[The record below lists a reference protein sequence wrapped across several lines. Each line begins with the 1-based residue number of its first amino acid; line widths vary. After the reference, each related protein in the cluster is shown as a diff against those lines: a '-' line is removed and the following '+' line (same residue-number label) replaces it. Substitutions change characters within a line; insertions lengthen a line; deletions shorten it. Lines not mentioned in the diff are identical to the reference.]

1 MIPIGASLWG
11 QQACYTVVVKAADA
25 EAVDCYSIRVP
36 IFLFL
41 AGQACDLYI
50 AGAVSGRSAK
60 ITHIEPFDSGVLSSS
75 VLGNVAFE
83 LTGSSTATAYPHDP
97 PIFWVHVSADPGED
111 FEIELTELA
120 FKKATTGGACDGDA
134 CDLGDAHSN
143 STLSAIVQGPSVA
156 SCASPAKVLD
166 MDIDLDGMDILP
178 LSHLEGQGQRAILP
192 VKLVADAAE
201 DLEGVR
207 RIDFEIRFEDEYG
220 NIEIATQDI
229 FAPNSDFELEVA
241 ISKVMGTIRGSMI
254 FNDVLPSIEEYAAY
268 PGRYEAEIFR
278 IEAEAPYDAPQGGSV
293 TFTSNFVRAELEG
306 EDCCLAGLLGGGEVE
321 LDEFKYPC
329 TDTDPGAFVDI
340 GCPADLGE
348 QLRIRVRA
356 PNAEGASI
364 DQFEFDG
371 AFIEVELF
379 MEGSYSLNEAM
390 TEAAGSELCPAA
402 CTQSGYPGAGCVAA
416 SAAENKVTY
425 GFCTSS
431 SMVPA
436 DVVLFTIFID
446 KGAGGSLTGIRVN
459 RADWA
464 SALVGDCAPAV
475 RRPAFEPLAGQAEMF
490 CGAPGAGVPGA
501 SIRGCGGPPVVAA
514 VTDPYG
520 EFEAGAYYCPA
531 AAAQGGELGLAVEK
545 DDDIRC
551 GLSTLDLIRMQ
562 QHILGIIPFS
572 APWEYIAADLNEDD
586 NVTTLDQI
594 FLQRIILGIGGFPGR
609 AWKFMPEGFDLAPT
623 GTNPFE
629 EAGWAAISEVFDCG
643 TYDLSEGRPA
653 ISAIKI
659 GDVNGS
665 CSSCAASG
673 SASGETA
680 ARAADNTTWQD
691 QQEGRIVVALEV
703 PAGAGISG
711 LQGFQAALRYDT
723 AKLEY
728 EGIRP
733 KDLPYV
739 DTSIIGHSLEEP
751 GVLRL
756 AWYDHSADGQSLSAG
771 EQLLEL
777 AFLLLDSSFS
787 PADIWLDQSLMA
799 AEAYLGS
806 DSSIAARH
814 FVLETPGGGMRP
826 APGSTATPAG
836 RARVYPNPSDRN
848 FVLQVDSAKDQAG
861 RLVVLNAAGQAIH
874 EQAIDLPQGQASFLI
889 EGSERWP
896 TGIYYLQ
903 LYADGLPVFSEKLL
917 RQ

>member
-1 MIPIGASLWG
+1 M
-11 QQACYTVVVKAADA
+11 
-25 EAVDCYSIRVP
+25 
-36 IFLFL
+36 
-41 AGQACDLYI
+41 
-50 AGAVSGRSAK
+50 
-60 ITHIEPFDSGVLSSS
+60 
-75 VLGNVAFE
+75 
-83 LTGSSTATAYPHDP
+83 
-97 PIFWVHVSADPGED
+97 
-111 FEIELTELA
+111 
-120 FKKATTGGACDGDA
+120 
-134 CDLGDAHSN
+134 
-143 STLSAIVQGPSVA
+143 QGPSVA

-166 MDIDLDGMDILP
+166 LDIDLDGMDILP

-220 NIEIATQDI
+220 NIELAAADV
-229 FAPNSDFELEVA
+229 FNDPDFTLTVSIDKA
-241 ISKVMGTIRGSMI
+241 AGKIRGEMTFENEI
-254 FNDVLPSIEEYAAY
+254 PDIEESAAY

-293 TFTSNFVRAELEG
+293 TFTANFVRAEFEG

-340 GCPADLGE
+340 GCPADIGE

-364 DQFEFDG
+364 DQYEFDG

-562 QHILGIIPFS
+562 QHILGIVPFS
-572 APWEYIAADLNEDD
+572 APWEYIAADMNEDD

-673 SASGETA
+673 GTSGETA

-733 KDLPYV
+733 RDLPYV

-826 APGSTATPAG
+826 APGSAAAPAG
-836 RARVYPNPSDRN
+836 RARVLPNPSGGG
-848 FVLQVDSAKDQAG
+848 FELLVSSARGQAG
-861 RLVVLNAAGQAIH
+861 RLVVLNAAGQAVY
-874 EQAIDLPQGQASFLI
+874 ERSIDLPEGQAAFSI
-889 EGSERWP
+889 REAERWP
-896 TGIYYLQ
+896 KGVYYLQ
-903 LYADGLPVFSEKLL
+903 LHAEGQLLFAEKLL